1 MNSKNTFRTTTEL
14 INFLGIGR
22 PTFYRRAKKFGIETN
37 KQSYSDEEIKL
48 LSQRSTAKKIF
59 KTNKKEEINSNGA
72 ASLVTEQLRN
82 SNRTIEQQTKQLD
95 IKDKQISELH
105 NLLDQQQKLTLDLQ
119 SRLDNKNQELLDLKD
134 TPKKGFW
141 RRLFG

>member
-1 MNSKNTFRTTTEL
+1 MNNKNKFRTTTDL

-22 PTFYRRAKKFGIETN
+22 PTFYRRAKKLGIETN

-48 LSQRSTAKKIF
+48 LSQRSTVKQDF
-59 KTNKKEEINSNGA
+59 KSIKQEEINNNYSVA
-72 ASLVTEQLRN
+72 IITEQIRN
-82 SNRTIEQQTKQLD
+82 SNRIIEQQAKQLD

-119 SRLDNKNQELLDLKD
+119 SRLDNKNKELLDLKE